1 MRMLHPTH
9 RPADLGPGEPASVTP
24 QATLGFFGV
33 HELLLSVLSIV
44 MPSGPRSEDPAGS
57 MGRAGLWV
65 ILGALQCMQ
74 GFI

>member
-9 RPADLGPGEPASVTP
+9 RPADLGPGEPVSVTP
-24 QATLGFFGV
+24 QATLGFFGF
-33 HELLLSVLSIV
+33 HELLLSMLSIV

-57 MGRAGLWV
+57 VGQAGLWV
-65 ILGALQCMQ
+65 IFGALQGMQ